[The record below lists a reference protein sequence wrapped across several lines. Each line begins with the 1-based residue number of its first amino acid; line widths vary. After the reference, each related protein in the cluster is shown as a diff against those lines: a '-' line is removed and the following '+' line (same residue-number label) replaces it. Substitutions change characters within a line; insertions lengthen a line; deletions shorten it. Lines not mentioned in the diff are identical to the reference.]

1 MTTLLQNSRFALRL
15 LRKNPGFTL
24 VAILTLALGI
34 GATTAI
40 FSVVY
45 ATMLAPLPYPNP
57 NQLVLVW
64 SHTRGRDNSVS
75 VNDYLDWKAQNKTFQ
90 SMIAWDADNFNMATE
105 DRPEQVRGMHTGP
118 GWYSMIGVKFFKGR
132 DFVPEESEPGKD
144 KEVILT
150 HDTWE
155 KMGSDPDIIGKSI
168 RIDLAPHTVVGV
180 LAPGAPDRMQV
191 KFLVP
196 LAFRPDQVNR
206 DDHWL
211 VVAGR
216 LKPGVTTTEAQA
228 DMDVI
233 ASRLAGEYPETDKDY
248 GINVVP
254 LKNYWFPKTTQSNLW
269 ALLGAVGFVLL
280 IACAN
285 VANLLLA
292 KATTRLKEVAV
303 RASLGANRTR
313 VFMQFLSE
321 SLVLALLGGLAGIG
335 VAELM
340 LQTIVK
346 TLLSGM
352 GMSLPSEA
360 DIRLSLPVL
369 LFTLLATILS
379 GVLFGCAPAWRVSA
393 VNLNETLKEGGR
405 TGSGSGHQRLRR
417 VVTVAEFGLALALL
431 AGAGLAI
438 HSFWNLTQQDLGVRT
453 DHILTFG
460 LPVPEKQLPQSQQ
473 IVLFYRQ
480 LLDKLHA
487 IPGVT
492 HASVGTAT
500 PLGNVEF
507 GMDFNIAGQPS
518 KPRNSGNVA
527 IFQMVSPDYYKTFGV
542 RLLKGRTFTE
552 SDTGSSPHVAIINE
566 FLASHFFPG
575 TDPIGRRLLVPQ
587 VVPGANK
594 PGPSQDWE
602 IVGVFHDVHM
612 LGPRRNMYP
621 EIDVPFYQSPWPQA
635 EVAIRTSGD
644 PEEIRK
650 SVGAIITSMNPDLP
664 MYGVQTMAQ
673 IVDQRFLEDR
683 SVAVI
688 FAILAAVALLLAG
701 IGIYGVMAFSVAQ
714 RTHEIGLRMA
724 LGADRRQVLKLV
736 LKEGTLLALLGMC
749 LGLVGA
755 FFVGHALQSFLFGVG
770 TVDLGAFAA
779 VSILLLCAALLAC
792 YFPAQRAAKVDPMV
806 ALRYE

>member
-1 MTTLLQNSRFALRL
+1 MSTLLQNFRFASRL
-15 LRKNPGFTL
+15 LRKSPGFTI

-45 ATMLAPLPYPNP
+45 ATMLAPLPYPNS

-64 SHTRGRDNSVS
+64 SKVRGQDNSVS
-75 VNDYLDWKAQNKTFQ
+75 VDDYLDWKAQNKTFQ
-90 SMIAWDADNFNMATE
+90 SLIAWDSDSFNMATE
-105 DRPEQVRGMHTGP
+105 DRPEQVRGMRTGP

-132 DFVPEESEPGKD
+132 DFIPEEGEFGKD

-155 KMGSDPDIIGKSI
+155 KMGSDPNILGKSI
-168 RIDLAPHTVVGV
+168 RIDLEPHTVVGV
-180 LAPGAPDRMQV
+180 LAPGPPDRMQV

-196 LAFRPDQVNR
+196 LAFTPEQTNR

-211 VVAGR
+211 IVAGR
-216 LKPGVTTTEAQA
+216 LKPGVTIAEAQA
-228 DMDVI
+228 DMNVI
-233 ASRLAGEYPETDKDY
+233 ASRLAGEYPETNKDHE
-248 GINVVP
+248 INVVP

-292 KATTRLKEVAV
+292 KATTRLKEVALRV
-303 RASLGANRTR
+303 SLGATRTR
-313 VFMQFLSE
+313 VFMQFVSE

-340 LQTIVK
+340 LQTIMK
-346 TLLSGM
+346 TLVSGM
-352 GMSLPSEA
+352 GLRLPSEA
-360 DIRLSLPVL
+360 DIRLSMPVL
-369 LFTLLATILS
+369 LFTLIATILS
-379 GVLFGCAPAWRVSA
+379 GVLFGCAPAWRASA
-393 VNLNETLKEGGR
+393 VNLNETLKKGGR
-405 TGSGSGHQRLRR
+405 TGSNSAHQRLRR
-417 VVTVAEFGLALALL
+417 VLVVAEFGLALALL

-438 HSFWNLTQQDLGVRT
+438 HSFWNLTREDLGFRT

-460 LPVPEKQLPQSQQ
+460 LPIPDKQFSQPQQ

-480 LLDKLHA
+480 LLDKLYA

-492 HASVGTAT
+492 HASIGTAT

-507 GMDFNIAGQPS
+507 GMNFDIAGQPA
-518 KPRNSGNVA
+518 KPGNSGNVA
-527 IFQMVSPDYYKTFGV
+527 VFQMVSPDYYKTFGV
-542 RLLKGRTFTE
+542 RLLKGRTLAE
-552 SDTGSSPHVAIINE
+552 SDTSSSPRVAVINE

-575 TDPIGRRLLVPQ
+575 ANPIGQRLLVPQ
-587 VVPGANK
+587 VIPGADK
-594 PGPSQDWE
+594 PGPLQEWE
-602 IVGVFHDVHM
+602 IVGIFHDVRM
-612 LGPRRNMYP
+612 LGTRRNMYP

-635 EVAIRTSGD
+635 NVAIRTSGD
-644 PEEIRK
+644 AEEIRK
-650 SVGAIITSMNPDLP
+650 SVGAIIIAMNPDLP
-664 MYGVQTMAQ
+664 MYEVQTMDQ
-673 IVDQRFLEDR
+673 VVDKNFVEDR
-683 SVAVI
+683 SVAVL
-688 FAILAAVALLLAG
+688 FGILAAVALLLAG

-724 LGADRRQVLKLV
+724 LGAGRNQVLNLV
-736 LKEGTLLALLGMC
+736 LKEGALLALLGMC

-755 FFVGHALQSFLFGVG
+755 FFVGRALKSFLFGVG
-770 TVDLGAFAA
+770 TVDLTAFAM
-779 VSILLLCAALLAC
+779 VSVLLLGAALLAC
-792 YFPAQRAAKVDPMV
+792 YFPAQRATKVDPMV

>member
-1 MTTLLQNSRFALRL
+1 MNTLLQNFRFTLRL
-15 LRKNPGFTL
+15 LRKSPGFTI

-57 NQLVLVW
+57 DQLVLVW
-64 SHTRGRDNSVS
+64 SKIKGRDNSVS
-75 VNDYLDWKAQNKTFQ
+75 VDDYLDWKAQNKTFQ
-90 SMIAWDADNFNMATE
+90 SMIAWNAGSFNMATE
-105 DRPEQVRGMHTGP
+105 DRPEQVRGIRTGP

-132 DFVPEESEPGKD
+132 DFIPEEGEAGKD

-155 KMGSDPDIIGKSI
+155 KMGSDPNIIGKSI
-168 RIDLAPHTVVGV
+168 RIDLEPHTVVGV

-196 LAFRPDQVNR
+196 LAFTPDQVNR
-206 DDHWL
+206 DNHWL
-211 VVAGR
+211 IVAGR
-216 LKPGVTTTEAQA
+216 LKPGVTIAEAQA
-228 DMDVI
+228 DMNVI
-233 ASRLAGEYPETDKDY
+233 AGRLASEYPQTDKDF

-254 LKNYWFPKTTQSNLW
+254 LKNYWFLKTTQNTLW

-292 KATTRLKEVAV
+292 KATSRLKEVAV
-303 RASLGANRTR
+303 RASLGATRAR
-313 VFMQFLSE
+313 VFMQFLTE
-321 SLVLALLGGLAGIG
+321 SLVLSLLGGLVGVG

-340 LQTIVK
+340 LQTLMK
-346 TLLSGM
+346 TLLAGM
-352 GMSLPSEA
+352 GLSLPSEA
-360 DIRLSLPVL
+360 DIRLSLPIL
-369 LFTLLATILS
+369 LFTLVATMLS
-379 GVLFGCAPAWRVSA
+379 GVLFGCAPAWRASA

-417 VVTVAEFGLALALL
+417 VLVVAEFGLALALL

-438 HSFWNLTQQDLGVRT
+438 HSFWNLTREDLGVRT
-453 DHILTFG
+453 DHILTFS
-460 LPVPEKQLPQSQQ
+460 LPVPEKQFSQPQQ
-473 IVLFYRQ
+473 IILFYRQ

-492 HASVGTAT
+492 QASIGTAT
-500 PLGNVEF
+500 PLSNVEF
-507 GMDFNIAGQPS
+507 GMNFNIVGQPA
-518 KPRNSGNVA
+518 KPRESGNVA
-527 IFQMVSPDYYKTFGV
+527 IFQMVSPDYYKAFGI

-552 SDTGSSPHVAIINE
+552 SDTDSSPRVAIVNE

-575 TDPIGRRLLVPQ
+575 VNPIGQRLLVPQ
-587 VVPGANK
+587 VIPGANK
-594 PGPSQDWE
+594 PGPPQDWE
-602 IVGVFHDVHM
+602 IVGVSHDVRM
-612 LGPRRNMYP
+612 LGARRNMYP
-621 EIDVPFYQSPWPQA
+621 EIDVPFYQSPWPQVN
-635 EVAIRTSGD
+635 VAVRTHGD

-650 SVGAIITSMNPDLP
+650 SAGAIITSMDPNLP
-664 MYGVQTMAQ
+664 MYGVQTMDQ
-673 IVDQRFLEDR
+673 IVDQNFMEDR
-683 SVAVI
+683 SIATL
-688 FAILAAVALLLAG
+688 FAILAAAALLLAA

-724 LGADRRQVLKLV
+724 LGADRNQVLTLV
-736 LKEGTLLALLGMC
+736 LKEGAVLALFGMC

-755 FFVGHALQSFLFGVG
+755 SFVGRAMQSILFGVG
-770 TVDLGAFAA
+770 TIDFTAFAA
-779 VSILLLCAALLAC
+779 VSLLLLGAALLAS
-792 YFPAQRAAKVDPMV
+792 YFPARRATKVDPMV